1 MSDAIPR
8 TLWRISNHVRLD
20 GNGGKKSGARWHSMG
35 RRIVYLADS
44 PMAALVETLVH
55 LDIDSED
62 TPDSYI
68 LLNVAV
74 PKGLRI
80 KSLEPPD
87 GDDWKENPALT
98 QADRRCVAGFWR
110 NTPWHAF
117 HPSSCPEPGTTCS
130 TPSIPTPN
138 RSRSP
143 RSSRN
148 ALTTGSSV
156 LAPVDGLPVSFPAT
170 LPGTW
175 HQPPI
180 HGNLT
185 LDT

>member
-1 MSDAIPR
+1 
-8 TLWRISNHVRLD
+8 
-20 GNGGKKSGARWHSMG
+20 MG

-87 GDDWKENPALT
+87 GDDWRQNLALT
-98 QADRRCVAGFWR
+98 QGIGDVWLASGE
-110 NTPWHAF
+110 TPLARV
-117 HPSSCPEPGTTCS
+117 PSVIAPRTWNYLLNPEHTDAKQVQ
-130 TPSIPTPN
+130 IAEVIKERFDN
-138 RSRSP
+138 RLFRFGSR
-143 RSSRN
+143 
-148 ALTTGSSV
+148 
-156 LAPVDGLPVSFPAT
+156 
-170 LPGTW
+170 
-175 HQPPI
+175 
-180 HGNLT
+180 
-185 LDT
+185 